1 MHTVIGPFTLEFWK
15 EGRTHERRSGLRG
28 TVPEFGEVVLT
39 APLPLKHTPGSVVS
53 EVRGP
58 SIPTAVFETR
68 GIHTEATGLPTLNGS
83 TLRVGD
89 AMVYLRRNRFGL
101 TLRARALHFR
111 YGGDHYRLR
120 AVSRKRFIL
129 TRRADD
135 EDPGVALTAKQS
147 GLGGG
152 RKLVVRTPGRG
163 RRHRAR
169 RALRRGRPRAADP
182 GRRGARGPGPVD
194 PAPRREPGL
203 TRDRASR
210 AYTSSWSATAL
221 SRPAIFAPAAL
232 SG

>member
-1 MHTVIGPFTLEFWK
+1 MHTAIGPFTLEFWK

-28 TVPEFGEVVLT
+28 TVPGFGEVVLT
-39 APLPLKHTPGSVVS
+39 APLPLKHTPGSMVS

-68 GIHTEATGLPTLNGS
+68 GIHTDATDLPTLNGS

-89 AMVYLRRNRFGL
+89 AMVHLRRNRFGL

-120 AVSRKRFIL
+120 AVSRKRFVL

-152 RKLVVRTPGRG
+152 RKLVVRTTGRAVAADIALVALFAG
-163 RRHRAR
+163 VDRAP
-169 RALRRGRPRAADP
+169 LTRGGAVRAAL
-182 GRRGARGPGPVD
+182 GRSARLL
-194 PAPRREPGL
+194 AESQ
-203 TRDRASR
+203 A
-210 AYTSSWSATAL
+210 
-221 SRPAIFAPAAL
+221 
-232 SG
+232 